1 LPGLAADLT
10 KRSKRGGKTAS
21 FPILQTNSYGRT
33 MIKKQM
39 HTHDHLIGKAGT
51 RTDAWIGKVVAQ
63 QMQYNRKLEKW
74 RPSHN
79 YLQEKA
85 LTDEILAQL
94 ISTAAPRCETKLGD
108 HILRFK
114 EERARYPVYKLGWLE
129 AYTEGKNM
137 AVHEELLRKAGSQID
152 NKPPKMAMQFRD
164 FLRGCKF
171 TRGGFLRKDLIKG
184 QRRGDSDCGSSS
196 ASGCSLPSIKRT
208 QSLPPAHLYVKKK
221 TYDACGREKKINP
234 VLVNKYSELL
244 FRSHVCAASNENV
257 RSLYTETNEQEDK
270 LPSMADFMRK
280 QGLDLSKM
288 ETQMSQTATPFG
300 LMSVQEE
307 DDEQI
312 QEVWDQHLGTRQLS
326 KSAPPNRTFTDELAD
341 AVEYADTSAEQ
352 EAAAA
357 AIIREARIAV
367 AAEQTEAVAE
377 PAAAEKPTEAATE
390 PAAAIEKPA
399 AAAIEKSTETSAEP
413 AAEPAAAIEKPAAAE
428 PAPIEKPA
436 AAEPA
441 PIEEPAE
448 PAAAAEKPTEEAAAA
463 ETDDNHENIVEI
475 SAQSTVHQEVFNEL

>member
-137 AVHEELLRKAGSQID
+137 AVHEELLKKAGSQID

-184 QRRGDSDCGSSS
+184 QRRGNSDCGSSS

-367 AAEQTEAVAE
+367 AAEQTEA
-377 PAAAEKPTEAATE
+377 AAE
-390 PAAAIEKPA
+390 PAAAIEKPT
-399 AAAIEKSTETSAEP
+399 AAAIEKPTETSAEPAAAEPAPIEKP

-428 PAPIEKPA
+428 PA
-436 AAEPA
+436 
-441 PIEEPAE
+441 
-448 PAAAAEKPTEEAAAA
+448 AAAAEKPAEPVAAAEEPTEEAA
-463 ETDDNHENIVEI
+463 EGTDAPHENIVEI